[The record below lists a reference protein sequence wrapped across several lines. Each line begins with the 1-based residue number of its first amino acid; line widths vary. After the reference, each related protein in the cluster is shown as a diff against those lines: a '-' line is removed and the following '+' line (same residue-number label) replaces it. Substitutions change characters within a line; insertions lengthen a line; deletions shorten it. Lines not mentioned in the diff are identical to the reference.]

1 MCFDEQ
7 QQKQQQQK
15 HSIVMHWMNEKTP
28 LRKLM
33 DYFHLVYMNLNE
45 KTDVF
50 SANRTCKT
58 QR

>member
-7 QQKQQQQK
+7 QQKQQQK

-58 QR
+58 QW